1 MLVGIDV
8 SHAEIGSDRESVAAV
23 VGSMDGR
30 LCQYAAQISLQPSR
44 VEMVQHG
51 ALQEAVKALLESFK
65 RRNKTLP
72 ATIVVFRDGVAD
84 GQFDQV
90 IGKELPAIKGALELM
105 GYIHDSVKIAIVI
118 CQKSHHTRFF
128 YQEGGSYINP
138 CPGLVV
144 DAVGGADSIVS
155 ARLNEFYLNSHHSL
169 QGTAKACKYSLI
181 YDEIGLRISEVE
193 LLTYWSTYLYARCTK
208 SVSYATPAYYA
219 HWASKRG
226 RALATAGAT
235 PQNLIDISAMWSGGN
250 KNGTMF
256 FV

>member
-1 MLVGIDV
+1 M
-8 SHAEIGSDRESVAAV
+8 

-51 ALQEAVKALLESFK
+51 ALQDAVKALLESFK

-138 CPGLVV
+138 CPGELIRP
-144 DAVGGADSIVS
+144 ACLLMLPSPSCLSILFSIDSSCGLCQDWWWMRWAAPIPS
-155 ARLNEFYLNSHHSL
+155 LAR
-169 QGTAKACKYSLI
+169 G
-181 YDEIGLRISEVE
+181 
-193 LLTYWSTYLYARCTK
+193 
-208 SVSYATPAYYA
+208 
-219 HWASKRG
+219 
-226 RALATAGAT
+226 
-235 PQNLIDISAMWSGGN
+235 
-250 KNGTMF
+250 
-256 FV
+256 